1 MYGPTDQPDFDT
13 FESTIDPG
21 VELLFTWDADRK
33 LTGVAVNIACTSQ
46 EVEGAS
52 YVSADFWHEARLE
65 LRKRHGEGLFVLPLC
80 GAGGDQSPHLL
91 FRKQAEATLLKR
103 KGGLTTRQEIGQRI
117 AVAVTAGLDLA
128 RTDIRSEAPFAHK
141 AQFIA

>member
-52 YVSADFWHEARLE
+52 YVSADFWHDARLE
-65 LRKRHGEGLFVLPLC
+65 LRQRHGSNLFILPLC
-80 GAGGDQSPHLL
+80 GAAGDQSPHLL
-91 FRKQAEATLLKR
+91 FRKQAEATLRKR
-103 KGGLTTRQEIGQRI
+103 KGNLTPRQEIGQRI
-117 AVAVTAGLDLA
+117 AAAVNTGVDLA
-128 RTDIRSEAPFAHK
+128 KTDIRSE
-141 AQFIA
+141 